1 MRALNIVDSGRVEIE
16 EHAIGTVIVFELRGR
31 LTLGSFG
38 VVKDRVRTLVEHDGR
53 CVVVDLSAVS
63 YVDSIGVAELV
74 RSDVIVRNHDGRLAF
89 AVMPAQIRQLLHVTR
104 LDQVFDRFDTQA
116 QAIEHVAR
124 TDA

>member
-1 MRALNIVDSGRVEIE
+1 VRALNSVDSGRVEIE

-74 RSDVIVRNHDGRLAF
+74 RSDVI
-89 AVMPAQIRQLLHVTR
+89 
-104 LDQVFDRFDTQA
+104 
-116 QAIEHVAR
+116 
-124 TDA
+124 

>member
-1 MRALNIVDSGRVEIE
+1 MEIE
-16 EHAIGTVIVFELRGR
+16 EHAIGSVIVFELRGR
-31 LTLGSFG
+31 LTLESFG
-38 VVKDRVRTLVEHDGR
+38 VLKDRVRTLVAHGGR
-53 CVVVDLSAVS
+53 CVVLDLSAVS

-74 RSDVIVRNHDGRLAF
+74 RSHVIIRNHDGHLAL
-89 AVMPAQIRQLLHVTR
+89 AMMPAQIRQLLHVTR